1 MLQKQSARA
10 VGADKRDRY
19 DGYAGPRLG
28 AGGGSLGGLIDFP
41 DCAARIPEMRDSNT

>member
-28 AGGGSLGGLIDFP
+28 A
-41 DCAARIPEMRDSNT
+41 AAAPSGD